1 MNKLDLWSKRSRAY
15 HKKIQS
21 YLRYVMNDHFILV
34 ALFLLGALA
43 YYYAEW
49 IKTVNQLTSVL
60 MVIISAIGA
69 LLPFVGKIA
78 TFLKEADSQFL
89 GVLEEEWRPYF
100 RSAKYYSWVF
110 PLACQLVFLGAIFPL
125 LVETKQISI
134 WNMLPMGLN
143 LFALKGLDFTLQE
156 AMFVYDVKNKRGLE
170 LGLYLASFICIALS
184 LFSVD
189 SVWAL
194 LILPLILILNFW
206 LQKTYLTSMRA
217 YRWDYLISQEEQR
230 QQRVFQ
236 LFSLFV
242 DVPALNK
249 AAAKRRKSLDGL
261 VRFLSGK
268 QAKTYNYLFARA
280 FVRNAHYV
288 TYYVQMLVLAG
299 LLSFVLPLN
308 GLGLAVQI
316 ALLLMTYFQLAS
328 LGNHYQESIMVRQY
342 GLSQDELLQ
351 ALQTIL
357 IKLSLIQIVFLSL
370 WNLFLHQ
377 SVLVLVG
384 AVICA
389 VVLILF
395 IQLYLKY
402 RFRKQGQYY
411 NH

>member
-1 MNKLDLWSKRSRAY
+1 MNKLDLWSNRSRAY

-49 IKTVNQLTSVL
+49 VKTLTQLTPVL
-60 MVIISAIGA
+60 MVIISVMGA
-69 LLPFVGKIA
+69 FLPFIGKIA

-89 GVLEEEWRPYF
+89 GVLEEEWKPYF

-110 PLACQLVFLGAIFPL
+110 PLACQLIFLGAIFPL
-125 LVETKQISI
+125 LVETKQISV
-134 WNMLPMGLN
+134 WNMLPLGLN

-156 AMFVYDVKNKRGLE
+156 AMYVYAVKNKRGLE
-170 LGLYLASFICIALS
+170 LGLYLASFVCIFLS
-184 LFSVD
+184 LLSIE
-189 SVWAL
+189 SLWAL
-194 LILPLILILNFW
+194 AMASLILILNFW
-206 LQKTYLTSMRA
+206 LQKTYLTSKRA
-217 YRWDYLISQEEQR
+217 YRWDYLITQEEQR

-261 VRFLSGK
+261 VRFLSGQ
-268 QAKTYNYLFARA
+268 QAKTYSYLLARA
-280 FVRNAHYV
+280 FIRNAHYV

-351 ALQTIL
+351 ALQAL
-357 IKLSLIQIVFLSL
+357 LLKLTLIQIIFVSL
-370 WNLFLHQ
+370 WNLLLHQ
-377 SVLVLVG
+377 SLLVLVG
-384 AVICA
+384 AIISA
-389 VVLILF
+389 AVLILF